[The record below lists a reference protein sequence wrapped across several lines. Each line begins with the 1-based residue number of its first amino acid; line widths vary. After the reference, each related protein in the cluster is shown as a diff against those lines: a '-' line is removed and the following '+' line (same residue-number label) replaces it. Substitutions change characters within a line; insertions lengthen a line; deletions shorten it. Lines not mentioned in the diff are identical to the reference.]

1 MKLRI
6 EVPLWRNVAEA
17 KHPSPDSQA
26 EESDTDSPASG
37 SRERSPRYAQP
48 VPVGGVELPEV
59 ETEVATEEEDTVAEP
74 TYAFARG
81 FGRFVIRY
89 TRLATALGNFE
100 QGSIQTE
107 STAVAYW
114 LTSGLKVAMAR
125 VGWNLLSPRY
135 GLTRLPGELLKRYYS
150 QGYPQLQEEDR
161 PYHQY
166 GPIVYTE
173 APLGRTSCLVT
184 PCSERTWNA
193 INRSFEDN
201 RERAETIWWLAI
213 NPGAQ
218 LLPPE
223 VAAPH
228 RLPAQSQSA
237 SPTASP
243 ALVVAVRDLW

>member
-1 MKLRI
+1 M
-6 EVPLWRNVAEA
+6 
-17 KHPSPDSQA
+17 
-26 EESDTDSPASG
+26 
-37 SRERSPRYAQP
+37 
-48 VPVGGVELPEV
+48 

-114 LTSGLKVAMAR
+114 LTSGQKVAMAR

-135 GLTRLPGELLKRYYS
+135 GLTRLPGELLKRYFS

-166 GPIVYTE
+166 GPIVTQ
-173 APLGRTSCLVT
+173 RTAETNFSHGCLVT
-184 PCSERTWNA
+184 PCSERTWHA

-201 RERAETIWWLAI
+201 RERAETTQGLAI
-213 NPGAQ
+213 NPA
-218 LLPPE
+218 
-223 VAAPH
+223 H
-228 RLPAQSQSA
+228 DS
-237 SPTASP
+237 SP
-243 ALVVAVRDLW
+243 RK